1 MREGYSLRMDE
12 TPLPMHARRRELG
25 EASRQHILD
34 VAVRLMSERGFE
46 GTAMSALCKETGLPA
61 SSIYWHFGSK
71 DGLLEAVMERG
82 GEQFFTSFPDPGD
95 AAEPADKLRR
105 FVRSTGAWLLE
116 ESRNGQF
123 LQLQLR
129 FRLSRRAPLAEKFA
143 AKADAGMQKSI
154 EYVRAWIAY
163 AYASEGEEVAQ
174 RLAAET
180 AHFAVAMLDGVF
192 IMVYDDDR
200 VDAVEM
206 IDDAAEAL
214 VSRVES
220 RLAAIKPAAT
230 E

>member
-1 MREGYSLRMDE
+1 MDE
-12 TPLPMHARRRELG
+12 SPLPMHARRRELG

-71 DGLLEAVMERG
+71 DGVLEAVMERG
-82 GEQFFTSFPDPGD
+82 GEQFFTSFPEHCGNDEA
-95 AAEPADKLRR
+95 AAEKLRR
-105 FVRSTGAWLLE
+105 FVRSIGAWLLE
-116 ESRNGQF
+116 EPRNGQF

-129 FRLSRRAPLAEKFA
+129 FRLSRRAPSAEKFN
-143 AKADAGMQKSI
+143 AKADAGMQMSI
-154 EYVRAWIAY
+154 AYVQKWIAL
-163 AYASEGEEVAQ
+163 AYTSEGEEIAQ

-192 IMVYDDDR
+192 MMVYDDDR
-200 VDAVEM
+200 IDAVEM

-230 E
+230 T

>member
-1 MREGYSLRMDE
+1 MDE

-71 DGLLEAVMERG
+71 DGVLEAVMERG
-82 GEQFFTSFPDPGD
+82 GQQFFTSFPEHGD
-95 AAEPADKLRR
+95 NEEAAAEKLRR
-105 FVRSTGAWLLE
+105 FVRSIGAWLLE
-116 ESRNGQF
+116 EPRNGQF

-129 FRLSRRAPLAEKFA
+129 FRLSRRAPLAEKFN
-143 AKADAGMQKSI
+143 AKADAGMQMSI
-154 EYVRAWIAY
+154 AYVKQWIAY
-163 AYASEGEEVAQ
+163 CYASEGEAIAE

-220 RLAAIKPAAT
+220 RLAAIRTAAT
-230 E
+230 R